1 MYRSP
6 DQWLSTWGP
15 GTSRGDT
22 QITTTHDCLGHEFIH
37 LMWWN
42 WTLGQN
48 PITCQKKLWEL
59 LLSTTGHILNPAG
72 TWTEKR
78 THGLV
83 DMDCISTW
91 TFGTGEVFFFFFK
104 RTYEV
109 HICVSIVLVG
119 FAQRLAV
126 TAGDDLVKELQSV
139 LLVGDRRRGGFGSW
153 YLRLQRERREN
164 ICLW

>member
-15 GTSRGDT
+15 GTSRDDT

-37 LMWWN
+37 LMWW
-42 WTLGQN
+42 
-48 PITCQKKLWEL
+48 EL
-59 LLSTTGHILNPAG
+59 LLSTSEHILNPAG
-72 TWTEKR
+72 AWTEKR

-91 TFGTGEVFFFFFK
+91 TFRTGEGCFVFFCFFSSK

-109 HICVSIVLVG
+109 HICVSIVLIG

-126 TAGDDLVKELQSV
+126 TAGDDRVKELQGV